1 MPRGSWLIALLL
13 LAVFPLAGCGRSTA
27 RTTTPRA
34 SKAVTSI
41 PLPEWAPKSPSP
53 EFLRAARVLRPMPDE
68 VSVAQDRGDMVGR
81 AWSEKYHR
89 TFVAAWE
96 FFGSLTDQQ
105 IERFVATK
113 RLRLLVK
120 DLTPQQRAALYHHF
134 DVWRETMRGVP
145 ADYQDQ
151 FGEDWLVELYRLG
164 AKQDLSNVEIT
175 FEVRSSHR
183 VAIFM
188 RAQLAGGKL
197 SAPCPAGIGQL

>member
-1 MPRGSWLIALLL
+1 MRRVKWLCGIVLV
-13 LAVFPLAGCGRSTA
+13 AVAVAGGCGRSTA
-27 RTTTPRA
+27 PTTTPKAAKAAA
-34 SKAVTSI
+34 SV
-41 PLPEWAPKSPSP
+41 PLPEWAPKNPSP
-53 EFLRAARVLRPMPDE
+53 EFLRAARVLRPWPNE
-68 VSVAQDRGDMVGR
+68 VNVAFDKGDLVGK
-81 AWSEKYHR
+81 AWSEKYGR
-89 TFVAAWE
+89 TLVAAWE

-120 DLTPQQRAALYHHF
+120 DLTPQQRAALYHYF
-134 DVWRETMRGVP
+134 DIWRETMRGVP
-145 ADYQDQ
+145 VDYQDQ

-175 FEVRSSHR
+175 FEVRGSHR